1 MENCQKINNGFT
13 VLLQIMLNVK
23 FLIIKFLANCNLLN
37 KRSELVIKCRHQN
50 NLLLCNLKR
59 NDSID

>member
-13 VLLQIMLNVK
+13 ELLQIMLNVK

-50 NLLLCNLKR
+50 NLLLLFKKK
-59 NDSID
+59 